1 LLTHGSIFNYNSA
14 EGYYFLKI
22 LPGIIMKITEAES
35 KSEVNTDTPR
45 SSTSRIFSSFMTEVR
60 TNPRI
65 VANIIGNAIGTL
77 TNITILMAGAV
88 DILAGLDGAGADE
101 FVEDMSL
108 PGFIFGLTIAL
119 LVTPCSVYAHYI
131 LNTNSTY
138 ANRDRQYLLT
148 PDSNDSIIDP
158 RIALTR
164 EQSALL
170 WLDYI
175 SHAGDYAI
183 TGLYVCYLASKDPT
197 MTEKIFAQVLST
209 LGGMYAGLSDFDT
222 CRHNMRIHNKNV
234 LIDEEKP
241 QEITPAMQ
249 LDFYAEVFR
258 KLQIKYANDAKAS
271 EAFINMERQSHEL
284 SRHLRGR
291 GIHRR
296 ANIDEVR
303 SATGEDETQYRLLET
318 NEQQEDRCTSILK
331 LY

>member
-1 LLTHGSIFNYNSA
+1 
-14 EGYYFLKI
+14 
-22 LPGIIMKITEAES
+22 MKITEAES
-35 KSEVNTDTPR
+35 KTEVNTDAPR
-45 SSTSRIFSSFMTEVR
+45 SSTSRIFSSFMTEIR

-65 VANIIGNAIGTL
+65 IANIIGNAIGTL
-77 TNITILMAGAV
+77 TNISILMAGAV

-138 ANRDRQYLLT
+138 TNRDRQYMLT

-164 EQSALL
+164 EQTALL

-197 MTEKIFAQVLST
+197 MMEKIFAQVLSC

-234 LIDEEKP
+234 LLDEEKP
-241 QEITPAMQ
+241 VEITPAMQ
-249 LDFYAEVFR
+249 MDFYAEVF
-258 KLQIKYANDAKAS
+258 KNLQTRYANDPKATK
-271 EAFINMERQSHEL
+271 AFLSMERQAHEYGCY
-284 SRHLRGR
+284 LRGR
-291 GIHRR
+291 SIHRR
-296 ANIDEVR
+296 ANIDEVL
-303 SATGEDETQYRLLET
+303 SATGEDETHYQLLE
-318 NEQQEDRCTSILK
+318 NADYQETRSTAILK